1 MSANTMS
8 EVAAM
13 LVARGWP
20 KVDPPAGDEV
30 ANLPQDSPSWAYSV
44 LPRQQRPG
52 PQSVISLMLPGEDF
66 DVILGIAS
74 CECCE
79 RVAAVR
85 SFDPDVI
92 HPIAGLSYW
101 PGLDE
106 SIRLCRELV
115 DGFLETIDDDE
126 GEG

>member
-30 ANLPQDSPSWAYSV
+30 GHHPQDGPSWAYTV

-52 PQSVISLMLPGEDF
+52 PQSVISLMLPGSDF

-74 CECCE
+74 CQCCE
-79 RVAAVR
+79 RVAAVKF
-85 SFDPDVI
+85 FDPDI
-92 HPIAGLSYW
+92 MHPVAGLSYW

-106 SIRLCRELV
+106 SIQLCRQLV